1 MLKAIGSLDLAVFQW
16 LRSTYQSPGLD
27 IFMAGLSDIARGS
40 AVWVG
45 LAALAGLMYRS
56 RWPAVVQVI
65 LALAVTHFMT
75 DVVAKPYFNRARPF
89 ESYSDT
95 RVYGYKPTTR
105 SLPSGHAANAIAAA
119 YTLTRLAPDARA
131 IFWTLAILIAFS
143 RTYLGVH
150 YPTDVLAGS
159 LLGFGVAAFV
169 VGGTRWGHGVNESEK
184 EKVTSEK

>member
-16 LRSTYQSPGLD
+16 LRSYQSAGLD
-27 IFMAGLSDIARGS
+27 VFMAGLSDVARGS

-45 LAALAGLMYRS
+45 LALLIGLMYRS

-75 DVVAKPYFNRARPF
+75 DAVAKPYFNRARPF

-105 SLPSGHAANAIAAA
+105 SLPSGHAANAVAAA
-119 YTLTRLAPDARA
+119 YTLSRVAPDARA
-131 IFWTLAILIAFS
+131 IFWVLAILIAFS

-150 YPTDVLAGS
+150 YPTDVLAGA
-159 LLGFGVAAFV
+159 LLGLGVAVFV
-169 VGGTRWGHGVNESEK
+169 VGGTRWPCGEVEIEKAKLKSEK
-184 EKVTSEK
+184 